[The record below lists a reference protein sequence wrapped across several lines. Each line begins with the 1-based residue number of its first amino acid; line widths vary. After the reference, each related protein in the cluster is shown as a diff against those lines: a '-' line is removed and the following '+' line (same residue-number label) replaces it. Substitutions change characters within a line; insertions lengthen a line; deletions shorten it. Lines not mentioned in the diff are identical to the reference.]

1 MTKKRKQRPES
12 VEDLSTASS
21 YESEEDDDRSHSSQQ
36 HAAAA
41 QVSSSEK
48 KDDSSDE
55 EDEKQRSI
63 LPASSSES
71 EEDDDQPHSSQQHAA
86 AAAAQVSSSEEEDDS
101 SDEEDEKQRSM
112 LPASSSESEED
123 DDQPHSSQ
131 QHAAAAAA
139 VQVSSSEKEDDSS
152 DEGDEKQRSIL
163 PASSSEYEEDDD
175 QPHSSQQH
183 AAAAAQVSSS
193 EEEDDSSDE
202 EDEKQRSILPA
213 SANHP
218 SKPHPKS
225 SSESESDTGTEPA
238 RVKSK
243 AKPTDLPQPKVQA
256 QRSSTPVKLG
266 SKRPAH
272 STEPKRTKKNP
283 DEAPFPSVANDET
296 SVVNDETSVANDVT
310 SVANDETSVA
320 NDETSVANDETK
332 EDGKKSD
339 GQAKVLFQRIWS
351 EEDELGILKG
361 ILEFISKTGQE
372 PYRYVDAFHN
382 FIKKSLHVEVSSLQ
396 LKDKIRRMK
405 KKFET
410 HEAKKKKGI
419 EPRLLRPHDRALF
432 EFSKKIWGE
441 WPNGLVEKPKPLAK
455 YVTKA
460 QKESEAK
467 AKVLSQPSVPE
478 SGDVNLLYNNISCFK
493 ELDEDEMKRGLT
505 LIGESKRKELE
516 RRWKVL
522 QYSEMELL
530 GNRSLLIG
538 EQIKLVSQALQSS
551 ND

>member
-1 MTKKRKQRPES
+1 MTKKRKQRPVP
-12 VEDLSTASS
+12 VEDPSTASS
-21 YESEEDDDRSHSSQQ
+21 SESEEDDDRSHSSQQ
-36 HAAAA
+36 HAVAAAAAA

-48 KDDSSDE
+48 EDDSSDE

-71 EEDDDQPHSSQQHAA
+71 EEDDDRSHSSQQHAVAVA
-86 AAAAQVSSSEEEDDS
+86 AAA
-101 SDEEDEKQRSM
+101 
-112 LPASSSESEED
+112 
-123 DDQPHSSQ
+123 
-131 QHAAAAAA
+131 
-139 VQVSSSEKEDDSS
+139 QVSSSEKEDDSS
-152 DEGDEKQRSIL
+152 DEENEKQRSIL
-163 PASSSEYEEDDD
+163 PASSSESEEDDD

-202 EDEKQRSILPA
+202 EDEKQLSILPA

-225 SSESESDTGTEPA
+225 SSSESDTDTERA

-243 AKPTDLPQPKVQA
+243 PKPTDLPQPKVQA
-256 QRSSTPVKLG
+256 QSSSTPVKLG

-272 STEPKRTKKNP
+272 TTEPKRTKKNP
-283 DEAPFPSVANDET
+283 DDAPFPSVANDET
-296 SVVNDETSVANDVT
+296 SVVNDETSVAND
-310 SVANDETSVA
+310 
-320 NDETSVANDETK
+320 ETK
-332 EDGKKSD
+332 EDGKKNFD

-351 EEDELGILKG
+351 EEDELSILKG

-372 PYRYVDAFHN
+372 PYKYVDAFHN
-382 FIKKSLHVEVSSLQ
+382 FIKKSLHVEVSGHQ

-467 AKVLSQPSVPE
+467 AKVLSLPSVPE
-478 SGDVNLLYNNISCFK
+478 SGDVSFLYNNISCFK

-516 RRWKVL
+516 RKWKVL

-530 GNRSLLIG
+530 VNRSLLIG
-538 EQIKLVSQALQSS
+538 EQIKNIHSHPGLDGDDGMKHFVFLCSLSNAMSCKFAYAPLVLILQRSVFYCCLLALQLL
-551 ND
+551 